1 MPGTYTFGVLAA
13 VLAFTVVALVLTVS
27 PGPDTV
33 VVLRTTITSGRRAGF
48 LAGFGVNL
56 GCYAWGVA
64 TALGL
69 TALLAASDIAY
80 TAVRIAGV
88 AYLMWLGARALWNTR
103 PGVRSA
109 TPGEPEEP
117 ATAAGTAVSARALAA
132 MRTGFVTNL
141 LNPKVGVIYMT
152 LLPQFVPHDVP
163 VLPATLLLVTVHNL
177 LGMAWFALVVLAAHV
192 MRGGLTR
199 PSVRRRMERLTGLV
213 FIGFGIRLAAESG

>member
-1 MPGTYTFGVLAA
+1 MLASL
-13 VLAFTVVALVLTVS
+13 LAFTVVALILTVS

-33 VVLRTTITSGRRAGF
+33 IVLRTTVSSGRRAGF
-48 LAGFGVNL
+48 LAGLGVNL

-69 TALLAASDIAY
+69 TALLAASDVAY

-88 AYLMWLGARALWNTR
+88 AYLVWLGVRALWNAR
-103 PGVRSA
+103 RAV
-109 TPGEPEEP
+109 P
-117 ATAAGTAVSARALAA
+117 AEAAEAAEAVNGTGGGPPVRALTI

-152 LLPQFVPHDVP
+152 LLPQFVPADVP
-163 VLPATLLLVTVHNL
+163 VLPATLLLVTIHNL
-177 LGMAWFALVVLAAHV
+177 LGAAWFAIVVLAASL
-192 MRGGLTR
+192 MRRGLSR
-199 PSVRRRMERLTGLV
+199 PVVRRRMEQLTGLV

>member
-1 MPGTYTFGVLAA
+1 MLASF
-13 VLAFTVVALVLTVS
+13 LAFTVVALILTVS

-33 VVLRTTITSGRRAGF
+33 IVLRTTVSSGRRAGF
-48 LAGFGVNL
+48 LAGLGVNL

-69 TALLAASDIAY
+69 TALLAASDVAY

-88 AYLMWLGARALWNTR
+88 AYLVWLGVRALWNARRAVPAEAAEAAEAVDGTG
-103 PGVRSA
+103 GVGG
-109 TPGEPEEP
+109 PP
-117 ATAAGTAVSARALAA
+117 VRALAI

-152 LLPQFVPHDVP
+152 LLPQFVPADVP
-163 VLPATLLLVTVHNL
+163 VLPATLLLVTIHNL
-177 LGMAWFALVVLAAHV
+177 LGAAWFAIVVLAASL
-192 MRGGLTR
+192 MRRGLSR
-199 PSVRRRMERLTGLV
+199 PVVRRRMEQLTGLV

>member
-1 MPGTYTFGVLAA
+1 MLASL
-13 VLAFTVVALVLTVS
+13 LAFTVVALILTVS

-33 VVLRTTITSGRRAGF
+33 IVLRTTVSSGRRAGF
-48 LAGFGVNL
+48 LAGLGVNL

-69 TALLAASDIAY
+69 TALLAASDVAY

-88 AYLMWLGARALWNTR
+88 AYLVWLGVRALWNARRAVPAEAAETTEAANGTG
-103 PGVRSA
+103 GVGG
-109 TPGEPEEP
+109 PP
-117 ATAAGTAVSARALAA
+117 VRALAI

-152 LLPQFVPHDVP
+152 LLPQFVPADVP
-163 VLPATLLLVTVHNL
+163 VLPATLLLVTIHNL
-177 LGMAWFALVVLAAHV
+177 LGAAWFAVVVLAASL
-192 MRGGLTR
+192 MRRGLSR
-199 PSVRRRMERLTGLV
+199 PAVRRRMEQLTGLV

>member
-1 MPGTYTFGVLAA
+1 MLASL
-13 VLAFTVVALVLTVS
+13 LAFTVVALILTVS

-33 VVLRTTITSGRRAGF
+33 IVLRTTVSSGRRAGF
-48 LAGFGVNL
+48 LAGLGVNL

-69 TALLAASDIAY
+69 TALLAASDAAY

-88 AYLMWLGARALWNTR
+88 AYLVWLGVRALWNAR
-103 PGVRSA
+103 RAV
-109 TPGEPEEP
+109 P
-117 ATAAGTAVSARALAA
+117 AEAAGAADGTGGGGPPVRALAI

-152 LLPQFVPHDVP
+152 LLPQFVPADVP
-163 VLPATLLLVTVHNL
+163 VLPATLLLVTIHNL
-177 LGMAWFALVVLAAHV
+177 LGAAWFAIVVLAAGL
-192 MRGGLTR
+192 MRRGLSR
-199 PSVRRRMERLTGLV
+199 PVVRRRMEQLTGLV

>member
-1 MPGTYTFGVLAA
+1 MLAPL
-13 VLAFTVVALVLTVS
+13 LAFTVVALILTVS

-33 VVLRTTITSGRRAGF
+33 IVLRTTVSSGRRAGF
-48 LAGFGVNL
+48 LAGLGVNL

-69 TALLAASDIAY
+69 TALLAASDVAY

-88 AYLMWLGARALWNTR
+88 AYLVWLGVRALWNAR
-103 PGVRSA
+103 RAVPAEAAEA
-109 TPGEPEEP
+109 TEI
-117 ATAAGTAVSARALAA
+117 ATGTGGGPPVRALAI

-152 LLPQFVPHDVP
+152 LLPQFVPADVP
-163 VLPATLLLVTVHNL
+163 VLPATLLLVTIHNL
-177 LGMAWFALVVLAAHV
+177 LGAAWFAIVVLAASL
-192 MRGGLTR
+192 MRRGLSR
-199 PSVRRRMERLTGLV
+199 PVVRRRMEQLTGLV